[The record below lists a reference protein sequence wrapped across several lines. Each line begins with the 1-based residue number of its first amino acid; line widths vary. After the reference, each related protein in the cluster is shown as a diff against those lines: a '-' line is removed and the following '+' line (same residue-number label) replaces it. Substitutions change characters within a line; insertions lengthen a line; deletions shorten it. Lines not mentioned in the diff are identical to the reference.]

1 MATKTLNF
9 YSYNLQKDTSV
20 VLMFQPPSN
29 DKLFKDQFP
38 VVWKVITFRARGHGK
53 ATVKYAARLAF
64 GYAQTDADNLVDSG
78 AWTEVRS
85 GEMTSIQGDAGEKRF
100 GGITK
105 REGTK
110 LLVCKNNS
118 SGRADLS
125 IGFVKGD
132 GIDQRFEPTLVWTGV
147 GAKSNITAQF
157 TPVLRAYV
165 TRDYQGM
172 AYQSQ
177 PPTRTTSNQTPTPI
191 ASQLLRGEIETDT
204 IWSQNI
210 NELDDVTGWNF
221 EEDDANGG
229 FSITPAGGA

>member
-29 DKLFKDQFP
+29 EKLFKDQFP

-110 LLVCKNNS
+110 LLHPQTTTYMP
-118 SGRADLS
+118 

-132 GIDQRFEPTLVWTGV
+132 GIDQRFEPTLVWSGV

-165 TRDYQGM
+165 TRDYQ
-172 AYQSQ
+172 
-177 PPTRTTSNQTPTPI
+177 

-204 IWSQNI
+204 IWEQNI
-210 NELDDVTGWNF
+210 NELNDVTGWNF
-221 EEDDANGG
+221 MEDDANGG

>member
-20 VLMFQPPSN
+20 VLLFRPPAN
-29 DKLFKDQFP
+29 NKLFKDQFP

-85 GEMTSIQGDAGEKRF
+85 GEMTSITGDAGEKRF
-100 GGITK
+100 GGVTK

-110 LLVCKNNS
+110 LIVCKNNS

-132 GIDQRFEPTLVWTGV
+132 GIDQRFEPALVWTGV
-147 GAKSNITAQF
+147 GAKSNVTAQF
-157 TPVLRAYV
+157 TPVLHAYV
-165 TRDYQGM
+165 TRDYQ
-172 AYQSQ
+172 
-177 PPTRTTSNQTPTPI
+177 
-191 ASQLLRGEIETDT
+191 ASQLLRGEIETDE

-229 FSITPAGGA
+229 FSITPSGGA

>member
-9 YSYNLQKDTSV
+9 YSYNLMKDTSV
-20 VLMFQPPSN
+20 VLVFQPPDSS
-29 DKLFKDQFP
+29 KLYRDQFP

-53 ATVKYAARLAF
+53 ASVKYAARLAF
-64 GYAQTDADNLVDSG
+64 GYAQTDADNLVDSA

-85 GEMTSIQGDAGEKRF
+85 GDMTSISGGPNEKRF

-118 SGRADLS
+118 SSRADLS

-132 GIDQRFEPTLVWTGV
+132 GIDQRFEPTLMWQGV
-147 GAKSNITAQF
+147 GAKSNVTAQF
-157 TPVLRAYV
+157 TPILRAFV
-165 TRDYQGM
+165 TRDYQ
-172 AYQSQ
+172 
-177 PPTRTTSNQTPTPI
+177 
-191 ASQLLRGEIETDT
+191 ASQLLRGEIETDQ
-204 IWSQNI
+204 IWEMNL
-210 NELDDVTGWNF
+210 NEIDDVTGWNF
-221 EEDDANGG
+221 QEDDSNGG

>member
-1 MATKTLNF
+1 MTIKTLNF
-9 YSYNLQKDTSV
+9 YSYNLQKDRSV
-20 VLMFQPPSN
+20 VLFRPLAT
-29 DKLFKDQFP
+29 DKLFKNQFP
-38 VVWKVITFRARGHGK
+38 VVRI
-53 ATVKYAARLAF
+53 TVKYAARLAF

-78 AWTEVRS
+78 TWTEVRS
-85 GEMTSIQGDAGEKRF
+85 GEMTGNQGDAGEKRF

-110 LLVCKNNS
+110 LLVCKSNS

-157 TPVLRAYV
+157 TPVLRAY
-165 TRDYQGM
+165 
-172 AYQSQ
+172 
-177 PPTRTTSNQTPTPI
+177 
-191 ASQLLRGEIETDT
+191 LLLGKIETDE
-204 IWSQNI
+204 IWCQNI
-210 NELDDVTGWNF
+210 NELDDVAGWNF

-229 FSITPAGGA
+229 FSITPARGA

>member
-20 VLMFQPPSN
+20 VLMFQPPAT

-38 VVWKVITFRARGHGK
+38 VVWKVITFRARGDYGK

-78 AWTEVRS
+78 AWTEVR
-85 GEMTSIQGDAGEKRF
+85 
-100 GGITK
+100 
-105 REGTK
+105 
-110 LLVCKNNS
+110 NNS
-118 SGRADLS
+118 SGRTDLS

-165 TRDYQGM
+165 TRDYQ
-172 AYQSQ
+172 
-177 PPTRTTSNQTPTPI
+177 
-191 ASQLLRGEIETDT
+191 ASQLLRGEVETDT
-204 IWSQNI
+204 IWEQNI
-210 NELDDVTGWNF
+210 NELNDVTGWNF
-221 EEDDANGG
+221 QEDNANGG